1 MGSYAFPQMHR
12 FKPTCFAGRA
22 LWQTPGV
29 RGLWVKDGDLHPG
42 EIIEVCSS
50 PQASEG
56 HGEWEDLI
64 GHFWGGP
71 RPPRK
76 VGMMTERS
84 SHTLSFPFGVPHFKL
99 LQVWQCVCSLFLAGK
114 NMKKYYHPMKM
125 AKRHRQNVTR
135 RARSQKNAS
144 LWSRSSA
151 GDEGDFVLVRKDNGI
166 EGWTKVKNLSS
177 AALPLDCVRRSI
189 PEVLKAPANWVR
201 YISSSQHGP
210 CWSFQILLQSLVR
223 ES

>member
-1 MGSYAFPQMHR
+1 MGSYSFSTNAQVQQNYLFCRSSFVADTWGPWSLGQGWWPPSRGDHWGVQQPPSQWRPWGMRGPDWPFLGRPKTPRERWGWWQKDPHTLWAFHL
-12 FKPTCFAGRA
+12 G
-22 LWQTPGV
+22 
-29 RGLWVKDGDLHPG
+29 
-42 EIIEVCSS
+42 
-50 PQASEG
+50 
-56 HGEWEDLI
+56 
-64 GHFWGGP
+64 
-71 RPPRK
+71 
-76 VGMMTERS
+76 
-84 SHTLSFPFGVPHFKL
+84 SHTLSYCKYDSV
-99 LQVWQCVCSLFLAGK
+99 CVQFVFSW
-114 NMKKYYHPMKM
+114 KKYYHPMRV
-125 AKRHRQNVTR
+125 AKRHRQKVTR
-135 RARSQKNAS
+135 RARSQKIAR

-201 YISSSQHGP
+201 YSSSQHGP

>member
-1 MGSYAFPQMHR
+1 MVTSIQGRSLRCAAAPKPVKAMGNERTWLAIF
-12 FKPTCFAGRA
+12 
-22 LWQTPGV
+22 
-29 RGLWVKDGDLHPG
+29 G
-42 EIIEVCSS
+42 EA
-50 PQASEG
+50 Q
-56 HGEWEDLI
+56 D
-64 GHFWGGP
+64 
-71 RPPRK
+71 PPRK

-99 LQVWQCVCSLFLAGK
+99 LQVWQCVCVQFVFSW
-114 NMKKYYHPMKM
+114 KKYYHPMRV
-125 AKRHRQNVTR
+125 AKRHRQKVTR
-135 RARSQKNAS
+135 RARSQKIAR

-201 YISSSQHGP
+201 YSSSQHGP